1 MTLGL
6 ALALCPVSIGATG
19 PLGAGSVASL
29 TAIQA
34 SHTMT
39 FSESYLK
46 GLPLTGGYYSCL
58 KQQPPY
64 TFFWQDWYGVKLSY
78 LLDDV
83 IGLQDGT
90 QGVTVYAKDGM
101 STDLTL
107 DRIRNSNSQGLFTI
121 MAWQKGVQGA
131 PHQEPPLS
139 PLDEAEDGT
148 FRLAL
153 GQDPNVGD
161 WASGGTTNF
170 PYFEKWV
177 RTIEVLPLP
186 AGTTPVDPATV
197 PAGQV
202 VVYGN
207 IRAVKIDSINPG
219 SGIAGSDIV
228 LSGKGFG
235 ASRGSSYVSFGPVK
249 ATDYSSWSDTQVRCK
264 VPSLS
269 TGQVMVTVSTPD
281 GASNAV
287 SYNVLSE
294 PPKPPFYFAEGTCRP
309 NFEPYI
315 CIQNPAGVDA
325 AVTITFMKGDGTTGQ
340 TALSVKKNSRSTVRV
355 KDVLGEANDFAHDF
369 STKVECTNGQQII
382 VERPMYFNYNGV
394 WTGGHD
400 VVGCTI

>member
-19 PLGAGSVASL
+19 PLGIGSVAYLAS
-29 TAIQA
+29 AQA
-34 SHTMT
+34 SHTRT

-83 IGLQDGT
+83 IGLQEGT
-90 QGVTVYAKDGM
+90 QGVRVYAKDGM

-153 GQDPNVGD
+153 GQDPNAGD
-161 WASGGTTNF
+161 WASGGTPNF

-186 AGTTPVDPATV
+186 AGTTLSIQRPFLPA
-197 PAGQV
+197 
-202 VVYGN
+202 
-207 IRAVKIDSINPG
+207 R
-219 SGIAGSDIV
+219 
-228 LSGKGFG
+228 
-235 ASRGSSYVSFGPVK
+235 
-249 ATDYSSWSDTQVRCK
+249 SWS
-264 VPSLS
+264 
-269 TGQVMVTVSTPD
+269 TGTS
-281 GASNAV
+281 A
-287 SYNVLSE
+287 
-294 PPKPPFYFAEGTCRP
+294 R
-309 NFEPYI
+309 
-315 CIQNPAGVDA
+315 
-325 AVTITFMKGDGTTGQ
+325 
-340 TALSVKKNSRSTVRV
+340 SRST
-355 KDVLGEANDFAHDF
+355 A
-369 STKVECTNGQQII
+369 STRARASQGRILS
-382 VERPMYFNYNGV
+382 
-394 WTGGHD
+394 
-400 VVGCTI
+400 